1 MKGFKAFY
9 KGMICKGKSLCGE
22 YEKQYAEN
30 TEYEESA
37 AVICEKGMHFCK
49 NPLDVFNFYPMI
61 DDNGD
66 FTEFAEVEALDKTET
81 DDNKK
86 FCTKKLKI
94 GAKIDFMDYIK
105 GAFKI
110 TYENIKSEVV
120 EATKDIENNGGGST
134 LAGGDRS
141 TLAGGGG
148 STLAGGDG
156 STLAGG
162 YRSTLAGGYGSTLAG
177 GDRSTLAGGDRSTL
191 AGGDR
196 SVLVGDKGSRAKGGK
211 GSVIML
217 VQRDLEGNIISFKAE
232 QVDGIRIKE
241 NVWYKLEN
249 GEFKEI

>member
-30 TEYEESA
+30 TEYKESA

-120 EATKDIENNGGGST
+120 EATKDAKDSGYSAVLAGGESAT
-134 LAGGDRS
+134 LAGGDY
-141 TLAGGGG
+141 A
-148 STLAGGDG
+148 TLAGGDG

-162 YRSTLAGGYGSTLAG
+162 Y
-177 GDRSTLAGGDRSTL
+177 
-191 AGGDR
+191 R